1 MTLKSGS
8 RDLALETMDS
18 TREGGAGGAGS
29 VERVDAAV
37 TGGGRY
43 RRRSLRTTSD
53 QVWELKSP
61 NENGG
66 Q

>member
-37 TGGGRY
+37 TAG
-43 RRRSLRTTSD
+43 D
-53 QVWELKSP
+53 
-61 NENGG
+61 G
-66 Q
+66 QGAIVVGV